1 MKPLFAAIAA
11 LAIAQAFVGS
21 GPAEAAATP
30 SATSGDSIHR
40 YVVESTSPPATVGK
54 VKANDASMGVHW
66 LRSYSSADKTT
77 TYSLYE
83 APSEAAIR
91 KAAALNKLTVT
102 NINEAP
108 VDLDSENDARS
119 GRLPA
124 GMHRYMIERTFP
136 AGALDGLDSA
146 TKAKVNA
153 TNTQNKAQ
161 WVTSYANS
169 SKTKTYCVYNAADE
183 AAVRAAA
190 KANGLPVDKITE
202 VPVVAAAATAT
213 ASTK

>member
-1 MKPLFAAIAA
+1 MKSAIALITLLVA
-11 LAIAQAFVGS
+11 SASAY
-21 GPAEAAATP
+21 AAD
-30 SATSGDSIHR
+30 SSIHR
-40 YVVESTSPPATVGK
+40 YVVESATPPSTQGK
-54 VKANDASMGVHW
+54 AKANDASQGVHW
-66 LRSYSSADKTT
+66 LRSYSTADKST

-83 APSEAAIR
+83 APNADAVR

-102 NINEAP
+102 NVNEAP
-108 VDLDSENDARS
+108 VDLDSETDARS
-119 GRLPA
+119 GKLPA

-136 AGALDGLDSA
+136 AGALAGLDSA

-153 TNTQNKAQ
+153 TNSKFGAQ

-169 SKTKTYCVYNAADE
+169 DETKTYCVYNAADE

-202 VPVVAAAATAT
+202 VPL
-213 ASTK
+213 ASAEK